1 MATVVESHGRVG
13 PRIYAKLRADS
24 LYATESESETDIVV
38 EIRPRKASE
47 TSHLLA
53 PRLAP
58 ATSSSSASPGVP
70 LVGFG
75 LLLCSFCT
83 ISSLGVAFDLM
94 TGVAPI
100 LKLFWKVSGTVCVT
114 SVLCLPKLKGICNGA
129 VALPQLHSLLLCALG
144 YSLWNCTFL
153 YALDHTSVDHAY
165 ILNNS
170 HSLVLVLGKML
181 RRRPVAFQEGIGTV
195 IGIAGGVVTA
205 LDHTLSRTKAL
216 GPNLQGDAVAFL
228 GAMGAAVYLTHA
240 KDVRSQANMDFMVF
254 MWLHMCT
261 VCLLLLPLLYATD
274 AISLST
280 DPNHGLFGW
289 VDLTRLPLELY
300 LVTVCDFIGGMGY
313 VRVLKYF
320 EPIVVSIVML
330 LEPVLAVCLGIMVG
344 VSNVPG
350 LLTVLGSAIV
360 ILGTAMVIH
369 SSTKRV
375 PVSDVRP
382 SYGTT
387 A

>member
-1 MATVVESHGRVG
+1 MALVSGSSIRVG
-13 PRIYAKLRADS
+13 PRVLSKLRADS
-24 LYATESESETDIVV
+24 LYATESESETDLVI

-47 TSHLLA
+47 ASRLLA
-53 PRLAP
+53 PIP
-58 ATSSSSASPGVP
+58 TSSPGVP

-75 LLLCSFCT
+75 LLVCSFCT

-94 TGVAPI
+94 TGVAPF
-100 LKLFWKVSGTVCVT
+100 LKLFWKVSGTCCVT
-114 SVLCLPKLKGICNGA
+114 TLLCLPKLSGILNGSVA
-129 VALPQLHSLLLCALG
+129 VPPSHALLLCGAG
-144 YSLWNCTFL
+144 YSLWNATFL

-170 HSLVLVLGKML
+170 HSLVLVLGKIL
-181 RRRPVAFQEGIGTV
+181 RRRPVAFQEGVGTV
-195 IGIAGGVVTA
+195 LGIAGGVVTA
-205 LDHTLSRTKAL
+205 LDHTQSRTKAV
-216 GPNLQGDAVAFL
+216 GPSVHGDAVAFL
-228 GAMGAAVYLTHA
+228 GAIGAAVYLTHA
-240 KDVRSQANMDFMVF
+240 KQVRTQETMDFMVF
-254 MWLHMCT
+254 MWLHLCT

-274 AISLST
+274 AVSLST
-280 DPNHGLFGW
+280 DPTHGLFGW

-330 LEPVLAVCLGIMVG
+330 LEPVLAVGLGIAVG

-350 LLTVLGSAIV
+350 LLTVAGSAIV
-360 ILGTAMVIH
+360 ILGTSMVIH
-369 SSTKRV
+369 ASTKRV
-375 PVSDVRP
+375 ASVPRP